1 MSNSGSSHEN
11 AKPRGR
17 RVLRWLLSL
26 GAIAILA
33 AGGFAW
39 LVWQT
44 FTAPGPAAAEGAA
57 ETIVVIDRGMGVSAI
72 ARRLSDAGVITNIA
86 VFRAGVM
93 VLDRGGDLQAGEF
106 AIPSGASMEEIVL
119 LLADGQPV
127 SFVVTIPEGK
137 TSRMAV
143 AILNDEP
150 ILTGEITEVP
160 PEGSLLPETYHY
172 QRGTTRAEL
181 IARMRADRDK
191 LLEELWANRAPDL
204 PFETLE
210 EAVILASIVEKETGI
225 ASERPR
231 IAGLFVNRMR
241 IGMRLQSD
249 PTIIYGLTG
258 GEPLGRGI
266 RRSELDR
273 ETPYNTY
280 LIDGLP
286 PTPICNPGR
295 DALAA
300 VLNPMQT
307 DELYFVADGTG
318 GHAFAKTL
326 EEHNRNVA
334 AWREIERRNAQGGN

>member
-11 AKPRGR
+11 APPRR
-17 RVLRWLLSL
+17 RRLLRWLLTLSL
-26 GAIAILA
+26 VGVLA
-33 AGGFAW
+33 AAGFAY

-44 FTAPGPAAAEGAA
+44 FTSPGPAAASGAA

-72 ARRLSDAGVITNIA
+72 ARRLSEAGVITNVA

-150 ILTGEITEVP
+150 ILTGEIAEVP

-181 IARMRADRDK
+181 IARMRADRDRV
-191 LLEELWANRAPDL
+191 LEELWANRAPDL
-204 PFETLE
+204 PFETME

-334 AWREIERRNAQGGN
+334 RWREIERRNAEGGN

>member
-1 MSNSGSSHEN
+1 MSNSASSNEN
-11 AKPRGR
+11 APRRGR
-17 RVLRWLLSL
+17 RVLRWLITLSVAGL
-26 GAIAILA
+26 LA
-33 AGGFAW
+33 VAGFAY

-44 FTAPGPAAAEGAA
+44 FTAPGPVAADGAT

-93 VLDRGGDLQAGEF
+93 ALDRGGDLQAGEF
-106 AIPSGASMEEIVL
+106 AIPSGASMQEIVL

-127 SFVVTIPEGK
+127 SFLVTIPEGK

-143 AILNDEP
+143 AILNDDP

-172 QRGTTRAEL
+172 QRGTSRAEL
-181 IARMRADRDK
+181 IARMRADRDR

-204 PFETLE
+204 PFETIE
-210 EAVILASIVEKETGI
+210 EAVILASIVEKETGV

-318 GHAFAKTL
+318 GHAFARTL

-334 AWREIERRNAQGGN
+334 AWREIERRNAEGGN